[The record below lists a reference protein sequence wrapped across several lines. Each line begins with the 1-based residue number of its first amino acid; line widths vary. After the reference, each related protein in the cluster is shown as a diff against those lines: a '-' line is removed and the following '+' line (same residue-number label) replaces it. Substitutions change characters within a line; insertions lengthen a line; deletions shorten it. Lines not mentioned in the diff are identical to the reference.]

1 MDKRIYKSIT
11 FALNYTYMDSKKKKN
26 VLHPRNIHQ
35 SGYDFPKLAEAN
47 PALKDY
53 IIETAFGTIS
63 IDFANPKAVIELNKA
78 LLMAY
83 YNVQNWSILKN
94 SLCPPVPGRADY
106 IHYAADLL
114 AADNNGIIPTGP
126 QIHVL
131 DIGTGSSMIYPILGE
146 RIYGWRFLGTDID
159 ITALNHARSLVKKNS
174 GLAKKIVF
182 QLQEH
187 KGHIFEGILHK
198 DDYFDLV
205 VCNPPFYK
213 SREENW
219 QKTSKKFHAL
229 HKNKEALPVQNFGGH
244 PNELWC
250 EGGERKFVR
259 DMINESMRF
268 KAQLGWVTSLISNKE
283 NLEPL
288 IAVLEY
294 NKAAKVEIINIAQG
308 QKAIR
313 ILAWKW

>member
-1 MDKRIYKSIT
+1 
-11 FALNYTYMDSKKKKN
+11 MDSKKKKN

-35 SGYDFPKLAEAN
+35 SGYDFSKLEEAN

-53 IIETAFGTIS
+53 IIQTPVGTIS

-78 LLMAY
+78 LLKAY
-83 YNVQNWSILKN
+83 YNIQNWSILKH
-94 SLCPPVPGRADY
+94 SLCPPIPGRADY
-106 IHYAADLL
+106 IHYVADLL
-114 AADNNGIIPTGP
+114 AADNNGVIPTGP
-126 QIHVL
+126 KINVL
-131 DIGTGSSMIYPILGE
+131 DIGTGSSLIYPILGE
-146 RIYGWRFLGTDID
+146 RIYGWSFLGTDID
-159 ITALNHARSLVKKNS
+159 VTVLNHARSLVKKNS

-182 QLQEH
+182 QLQED
-187 KGHIFEGILHK
+187 KGHIFEGILQK

-229 HKNKEALPVQNFGGH
+229 HKNKAVLPVQNFGGH

-268 KAQLGWVTSLISNKE
+268 KTQLGWITSLVSNKE
-283 NLEPL
+283 NLKPL

-294 NKAAKVEIINIAQG
+294 NKAAKIEIINIAQG

>member
-1 MDKRIYKSIT
+1 M
-11 FALNYTYMDSKKKKN
+11 NSKKKKN

-35 SGYDFPKLAEAN
+35 SGYDFPKLEEAN

-53 IIETAFGTIS
+53 IIETPFGTIS
-63 IDFANPKAVIELNKA
+63 IDFANPKAVVELNKA
-78 LLMAY
+78 LLKAY

-94 SLCPPVPGRADY
+94 SLCPPIPGRADY
-106 IHYAADLL
+106 VHYVADLL
-114 AADNNGIIPTGP
+114 AADNSGIIPTGS
-126 QIHVL
+126 QINVL
-131 DIGTGSSMIYPILGE
+131 DIGTGSSLIYPILGE
-146 RIYGWRFLGTDID
+146 RIYAWSFLGTDID
-159 ITALNHARSLVKKNS
+159 VTVLNHARSLIKTNS
-174 GLAKKIVF
+174 GLSKKITL
-182 QLQEH
+182 QLQEN
-187 KGHIFEGILHK
+187 KGHIFDGILRK

-205 VCNPPFYK
+205 MCNPPFYK

-219 QKTSKKFHAL
+219 QKTSKKFHNL
-229 HKNKEALPVQNFGGH
+229 NKSKEALPVQNFGGH

-268 KAQLGWVTSLISNKE
+268 QKQLGWITSLVSNKE
-283 NLEPL
+283 NLKPL

-294 NKAAKVEIINIAQG
+294 NKASKVEIINTAQG

>member
-1 MDKRIYKSIT
+1 M
-11 FALNYTYMDSKKKKN
+11 NSKKKKN

-35 SGYDFPKLAEAN
+35 SGYDFPKLEEAN

-63 IDFANPKAVIELNKA
+63 IDFANPKAVVELNKA
-78 LLMAY
+78 LLKAY

-94 SLCPPVPGRADY
+94 SLCPPIPGRADY
-106 IHYAADLL
+106 VHYVADLL
-114 AADNNGIIPTGP
+114 AADNSGIIPTGS
-126 QIHVL
+126 QINVL
-131 DIGTGSSMIYPILGE
+131 DIGTGSSLIYPILGE
-146 RIYGWRFLGTDID
+146 RIYAWSFLGTDID
-159 ITALNHARSLVKKNS
+159 VTVLNHARSLIKTNS
-174 GLAKKIVF
+174 GLSKKITL
-182 QLQEH
+182 QLQEN
-187 KGHIFEGILHK
+187 KGHIFDGILRK

-205 VCNPPFYK
+205 MCNPPFYK

-219 QKTSKKFHAL
+219 QKTSKKFHNL
-229 HKNKEALPVQNFGGH
+229 NKSKEALPVQNFGGH

-268 KAQLGWVTSLISNKE
+268 QKQLGWITSLVSNKE
-283 NLEPL
+283 NLKPL

-294 NKAAKVEIINIAQG
+294 NKASKVEIINTAQG

>member
-1 MDKRIYKSIT
+1 M
-11 FALNYTYMDSKKKKN
+11 NSKKKKN

-35 SGYDFPKLAEAN
+35 SGYDFPKLEEAN

-63 IDFANPKAVIELNKA
+63 IDFANPKAVVELNKA
-78 LLMAY
+78 LLKAY

-94 SLCPPVPGRADY
+94 SLCPPIPGRADY
-106 IHYAADLL
+106 VHYVADLL
-114 AADNNGIIPTGP
+114 AADNSGIIPTGS
-126 QIHVL
+126 QINVL
-131 DIGTGSSMIYPILGE
+131 DIGTGSSLIYPILGE
-146 RIYGWRFLGTDID
+146 RIYAWSFLGTDID
-159 ITALNHARSLVKKNS
+159 VTVLNHARSLIKTNS
-174 GLAKKIVF
+174 GLSKKITL
-182 QLQEH
+182 QLQEN
-187 KGHIFEGILHK
+187 KGHIFDGILRK

-205 VCNPPFYK
+205 MCNPPFYK

-219 QKTSKKFHAL
+219 QKTSKKFHNL
-229 HKNKEALPVQNFGGH
+229 TKSKEALPVQNFGGH

-268 KAQLGWVTSLISNKE
+268 QKQLGWITSLVSNKE
-283 NLEPL
+283 NLKPL

-294 NKAAKVEIINIAQG
+294 NKASKVEIINTAQG